1 MTREIIIK
9 PRATT
14 GDQFNVVYNKLIAE
28 VTNIVNIIITIVIIL
43 SSIHFIFKSLVS
55 YYKLFN
61 SSSLVGKSLKPL

>member
-28 VTNIVNIIITIVIIL
+28 VTNIVNIGGL
-43 SSIHFIFKSLVS
+43 KRK
-55 YYKLFN
+55 KLLLF
-61 SSSLVGKSLKPL
+61 